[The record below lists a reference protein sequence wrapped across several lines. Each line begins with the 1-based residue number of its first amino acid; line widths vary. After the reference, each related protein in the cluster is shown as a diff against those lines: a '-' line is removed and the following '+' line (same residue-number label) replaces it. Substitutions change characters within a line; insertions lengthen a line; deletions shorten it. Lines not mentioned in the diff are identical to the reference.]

1 MHRRVAPPL
10 IHQLYL
16 NIMTRYYVIIDASDV
31 SSIDFSQVMETSA
44 DTLRYSLDG
53 SQTFV
58 KFEGST
64 PSFLEGKTQYDHS
77 EILTI
82 LAGPEWT
89 DPDGPPGG

>member
-1 MHRRVAPPL
+1 MSK
-10 IHQLYL
+10 
-16 NIMTRYYVIIDASDV
+16 NYVILNDSDIP
-31 SSIDFSQVMETSA
+31 SIDFSQVMETSA
-44 DTLRYSLDG
+44 DTLRYSVDG

-64 PSFLEGKTQYDHS
+64 PSFLEGKTQSTYS

-89 DPDGPPGG
+89 DPDGPPGE